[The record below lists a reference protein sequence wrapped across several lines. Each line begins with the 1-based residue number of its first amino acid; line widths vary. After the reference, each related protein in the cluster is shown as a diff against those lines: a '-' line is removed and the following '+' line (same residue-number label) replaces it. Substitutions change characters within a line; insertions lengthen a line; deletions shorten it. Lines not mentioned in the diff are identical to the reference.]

1 MHGKAFGYN
10 VKPSRCQI
18 IVKENRLDSAI
29 KLFEGTNITM
39 VDSLRVFGSVI
50 GTQSACDK
58 YMEREN
64 EKTSTLTGKLSKIAK
79 TSPQNAFSCYTK
91 GVPNKLIF
99 RTRTTPEAFKKVDK
113 IEKNERHQLFPCI
126 TGKNQL
132 TDEDRILFALPI
144 RMGELDL
151 LSNTDFFRNYEWSQA
166 DFDPIEN
173 SDPEIA
179 ETEQTLINR
188 NITTETEKITLS
200 KMLKLWKNAVVEIEP
215 KLI

>member
-1 MHGKAFGYN
+1 M
-10 VKPSRCQI
+10 
-18 IVKENRLDSAI
+18 
-29 KLFEGTNITM
+29 
-39 VDSLRVFGSVI
+39 
-50 GTQSACDK
+50 
-58 YMEREN
+58 
-64 EKTSTLTGKLSKIAK
+64 
-79 TSPQNAFSCYTK
+79 
-91 GVPNKLIF
+91 
-99 RTRTTPEAFKKVDK
+99 DK

-151 LSNTDFFRNYEWSQA
+151 LCNTDFFRNYEWSQA
-166 DFDPIEN
+166 DCDPIEN